1 MHCEAPGWK
10 FWSEFS
16 LASKFRGKYL
26 QVNPVDINHLEFP
39 KQGYHYTWH
48 KVTTTVHNII
58 VGKLWVDNHG
68 DMTINNHTTGDRCLL
83 RFLPY
88 SYFSRETPRKVENI
102 MHNLLPVIE
111 YLFIFSSN
119 QVTGSIVNGQGELKW
134 ILQGTW
140 DDKIEAFRVT
150 KQQPSKNKLRCEAT
164 SAKLVWRKTSP
175 P

>member
-1 MHCEAPGWK
+1 MHCEAPGWRC
-10 FWSEFS
+10 WSEFS

-88 SYFSRETPRKVENI
+88 SYFSRETPRKVSNI
-102 MHNLLPVIE
+102 YYFIVFTLIYDVILTLPFFPSLILSFILCYYFIRLLVA
-111 YLFIFSSN
+111 L
-119 QVTGSIVNGQGELKW
+119 
-134 ILQGTW
+134 
-140 DDKIEAFRVT
+140 
-150 KQQPSKNKLRCEAT
+150 
-164 SAKLVWRKTSP
+164 
-175 P
+175 